1 MTISWLLLYFYL
13 IHQVENAEGSRSS
26 KQSIEYYKLIEE
38 EKQVTNSN
46 GNETYNWEYGE
57 YGPCSVTC
65 GTGKHKSMK
74 HYL

>member
-13 IHQVENAEGSRSS
+13 IHQVKNAEGSKSS

-57 YGPCSVTC
+57 YGSCSVTC

-74 HYL
+74 LYL